1 MGAPL
6 RRLAGGR
13 GMGHHSSALH
23 GLADA
28 RGAAHALGRGRR
40 LDGEHL
46 LLGLLG
52 FLRRRLLGRF
62 FRGRLLRGRLLAA
75 RRALRRRRRLLHL
88 LVGGLLLLLLGRRD
102 LGRRLLRG
110 ARAGEYASRRR
121 RNKTRASTGSGVA
134 GRFAFGVARFVF
146 LGFGFSS
153 AISSSSGAGV
163 GLSLACAWKASTAS
177 CVKDDGKGT
186 EGGFAR
192 PPNPRAVSIHCF
204 LGSVASVQVC
214 GHRT

>member
-6 RRLAGGR
+6 RRLAGGKR
-13 GMGHHSSALH
+13 VESSALH

-28 RGAAHALGRGRR
+28 RRPAHAFRRG

-52 FLRRRLLGRF
+52 FFGRRLLGRF
-62 FRGRLLRGRLLAA
+62 FRGGLLRGGLLAA

-88 LVGGLLLLLLGRRD
+88 LVGGLLLLLGRRH

-110 ARAGEYASRRR
+110 TRAGEYASRRR

-134 GRFAFGVARFVF
+134 GRFAFGVALLVF
-146 LGFGFSS
+146 LGLGLGFSS
-153 AISSSSGAGV
+153 SISSSNGAGV
-163 GLSLACAWKASTAS
+163 GRSRAWAWKASTAS
-177 CVKDDGKGT
+177 CVNDDGKGT

-192 PPNPRAVSIHCF
+192 PPKPLAVSIHCF

-214 GHRT
+214 GHLT